1 MRRAE
6 RFESNGRSFGRSRWR
21 ISVTGA
27 VIKQEYGVP
36 SKKELNALKMLCRLG
51 RYDRGKH
58 SIPVPRAAQMLRE
71 AFSKIDFLAGNALI
85 TVIGTPGSTL
95 YGSSLLKGVLHALLQ
110 MSSMV
115 TLAFVGL
122 GVTLVGVCL
131 SCFYFF
137 SRLVRHE
144 YQFHRGAWEKDGR
157 PVGFFP
163 FLFRPP
169 EATWW
174 GSGLAAQ
181 RCTCSWFF
189 HTPLW
194 VHGDPIAKTLLSHY
208 RWGVTTWNVGSI
220 ASFILFLFYSR
231 VAPALGI

>member
-1 MRRAE
+1 MENIRNWRRDL
-6 RFESNGRSFGRSRWR
+6 SRN
-21 ISVTGA
+21 
-27 VIKQEYGVP
+27 YGVP
-36 SKKELNALKMLCRLG
+36 SKKELNASKMLCRRG

-71 AFSKIDFLAGNALI
+71 ALSKIDFSAGNALI

-95 YGSSLLKGVLHALLQ
+95 YGSSLFKEGLHALLQ

-122 GVTLVGVCL
+122 GVTLVGVLL
-131 SCFYFF
+131 SGFYFF

-144 YQFHRGAWEKDGR
+144 YQFHRDAWEKDGR

-169 EATWW
+169 EASWW

-181 RCTCSWFF
+181 RCSFSWLF

-194 VHGDPIAKTLLSHY
+194 VHGDPTAKTLLSQY
-208 RWGVTTWNVGSI
+208 RWAITTWNVGFI
-220 ASFILFLFYSR
+220 ASFLLFLFYSR